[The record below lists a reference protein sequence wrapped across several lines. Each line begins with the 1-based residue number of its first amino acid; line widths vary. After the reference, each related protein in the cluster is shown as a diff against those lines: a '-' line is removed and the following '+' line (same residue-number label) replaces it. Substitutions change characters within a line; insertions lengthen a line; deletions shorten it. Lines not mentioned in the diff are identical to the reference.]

1 MSFKF
6 HIPRIR
12 DIKTKKTGCSNEMP
26 YKDKEAQR
34 AYNREYQRQRRVGL
48 NSKGSISKSKGQSSQ
63 SPSLF
68 TTPYRIEKAKDLLR
82 ILEDVI
88 NSVREDDMITSLQR
102 ARTLG
107 YLISIGIRIIET
119 SNMEGRIEA
128 LEQVLKNRN
137 ESKHKHTNTKQMRG
151 F

>member
-1 MSFKF
+1 
-6 HIPRIR
+6 
-12 DIKTKKTGCSNEMP
+12 MP

-34 AYNREYQRQRRVGL
+34 AYNREYQRQRRVGV
-48 NSKGSISKSKGQSSQ
+48 NSKGYMSKSEGQSCQ
-63 SPSLF
+63 YPSLF

-88 NSVREDDMITSLQR
+88 NYVREDDMLTSLQR

-128 LEQVLKNRN
+128 LEQILKNRN
-137 ESKHKHTNTKQMRG
+137 ESKHKHTNIKQMRG

>member
-1 MSFKF
+1 
-6 HIPRIR
+6 
-12 DIKTKKTGCSNEMP
+12 MP
-26 YKDKEAQR
+26 YKDKETQR
-34 AYNREYQRQRRVGL
+34 EYNREYQRQRRAGVNG
-48 NSKGSISKSKGQSSQ
+48 KGPASKSGSHSSQ
-63 SPSLF
+63 PSPLF
-68 TTPYRIEKAKDLLR
+68 ETPYRIEKAKDLLK

-128 LEQVLKNRN
+128 LEQVLKNRSEN
-137 ESKHKHTNTKQMRG
+137 MNKHANTTQMRS
-151 F
+151 FELK